1 MNLKNKIKNLTYFGL
16 NIIFGSFPIRKASIL
31 MYHSVSYNKVFFTVK
46 PENFRRQMDYLYQNK
61 YNVISL
67 SELINFLKNKKE
79 IPQKTVVLTFD
90 DGYEDNYFNVFPIL
104 KGYNFP
110 ATIFLATG
118 FIEKEIPNSAKIPL
132 KTLDWRQIKEMHNSG
147 LINFKPHTVNHP
159 KLTQISLEEAKKEI
173 LDSKRI
179 IEEKLNKKCKF
190 FAYPYGKY
198 NQEIIK
204 ILKENGFEGAV
215 TIKEGLVSAED
226 DLFSLKR
233 NSINS
238 QTTFSQFKGKLNL
251 SVDIF
256 RKIFKDE

>member
-1 MNLKNKIKNLTYFGL
+1 
-16 NIIFGSFPIRKASIL
+16 
-31 MYHSVSYNKVFFTVK
+31 MYHSIGHNPVSFTVR
-46 PENFRRQMDYLYQNK
+46 PEEFQKQMDYLLKEN

-67 SELINFLKNKKE
+67 DELIISLKKKE
-79 IPQKTVVLTFD
+79 ISQKAVVLTFD
-90 DGYEDNYFNVFPIL
+90 DGFEDNYFNAFPVL
-104 KGYNFP
+104 KKYNFP
-110 ATIFLATG
+110 ATIFLSTG

-132 KTLDWRQIKEMHNSG
+132 KILDWRQIKEMYNSG
-147 LINFKPHTVNHP
+147 LVDFEPHTVNHP

-190 FAYPYGKY
+190 FAYPYGRY
-198 NQEIIK
+198 TQEIIK
-204 ILKENGFEGAV
+204 ILKESGFEGAV
-215 TIKEGLVSAED
+215 TIKEGLVSAGD

-238 QTTFSQFKGKLNL
+238 LTTLSQFKGKLNL